1 MNIDSAIVLGNGEWG
16 LGGRMIADE
25 DKLLPGVIFKHLK
38 ESAKIGT
45 NNDIEDVDKFD
56 SPTFALV
63 FNSIPDIDLFISK
76 LEILKIY
83 AEGELRHE

>member
-1 MNIDSAIVLGNGEWG
+1 MNIDGAIVLGNGEWG
-16 LGGRMIADE
+16 LGGRMVAEE
-25 DKLLPGVIFKHLK
+25 DKLFPGIIFKHLK
-38 ESAKIGT
+38 ESAEIGT
-45 NNDIEDVDKFD
+45 HIDIEDEDKFD

-83 AEGELRHE
+83 ADGELNE